1 MKGDLKILCQF
12 NGKSSNLMGY
22 LWQATVKK
30 MLADI
35 QARGEEGALD
45 WAKKL
50 DGEDDEDTGGMIA
63 LLCLLICMST
73 FVF

>member
-1 MKGDLKILCQF
+1 MCICGRILE
-12 NGKSSNLMGY
+12 SYVY

-50 DGEDDEDTGGMIA
+50 DGEDDEDTGDGDDA
-63 LLCLLICMST
+63 ENT
-73 FVF
+73 GDGDDE